1 VCVSAVESVCAWERE
16 KGKTN
21 SVHGSWDLIYIIS
34 VFFFLL
40 LNIFL
45 FFFVILGII
54 YIYIYRERER
64 ESSEF
69 YGYCFLRY
77 TECKATCYF
86 VQKTNLTRLY
96 MNALTRCRWRT
107 QIIYMWFYVSLD
119 HRIWN
124 HWFCAEL

>member
-1 VCVSAVESVCAWERE
+1 MCVSAVESVCAWERE

-64 ESSEF
+64 EGERERERESLASF
-69 YGYCFLRY
+69 MGTAFWGTLNAKQHV
-77 TECKATCYF
+77 T
-86 VQKTNLTRLY
+86 LY
-96 MNALTRCRWRT
+96 RK
-107 QIIYMWFYVSLD
+107 QI
-119 HRIWN
+119 
-124 HWFCAEL
+124 

>member
-34 VFFFLL
+34 VYFFLL

-54 YIYIYRERER
+54 YIYRERER
-64 ESSEF
+64 ESLASF
-69 YGYCFLRY
+69 MGTAFWGTLNAKQHV
-77 TECKATCYF
+77 T
-86 VQKTNLTRLY
+86 LY
-96 MNALTRCRWRT
+96 RK
-107 QIIYMWFYVSLD
+107 QI
-119 HRIWN
+119 
-124 HWFCAEL
+124 

>member
-54 YIYIYRERER
+54 YIYIYIERER
-64 ESSEF
+64 ESLASF
-69 YGYCFLRY
+69 MGTAFWGTLNAKQHV
-77 TECKATCYF
+77 T
-86 VQKTNLTRLY
+86 LY
-96 MNALTRCRWRT
+96 RK
-107 QIIYMWFYVSLD
+107 QI
-119 HRIWN
+119 
-124 HWFCAEL
+124 

>member
-34 VFFFLL
+34 VYFFLL

-64 ESSEF
+64 ESLASF
-69 YGYCFLRY
+69 MGTAFWGTLNAKQHV
-77 TECKATCYF
+77 T
-86 VQKTNLTRLY
+86 LY
-96 MNALTRCRWRT
+96 RK
-107 QIIYMWFYVSLD
+107 QI
-119 HRIWN
+119 
-124 HWFCAEL
+124 